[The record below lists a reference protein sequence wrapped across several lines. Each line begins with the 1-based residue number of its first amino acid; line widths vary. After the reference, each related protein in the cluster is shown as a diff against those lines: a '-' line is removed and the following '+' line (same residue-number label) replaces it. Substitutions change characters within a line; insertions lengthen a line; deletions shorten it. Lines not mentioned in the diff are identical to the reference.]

1 MTFFGSPC
9 SEKTLSQY
17 KVAIPLDVTVELLGR
32 KNDFFVNQ
40 SMTTK
45 MVSNPFDSGKG
56 PIISMEIIC
65 QGPLGTS
72 FG

>member
-9 SEKTLSQY
+9 SEKTLSLY
-17 KVAIPLDVTVELLGR
+17 NVTIPFDVTVELVGR

-40 SMTTK
+40 STTTR
-45 MVSNPFDSGKG
+45 MVSKPFDSGSG
-56 PIISMEIIC
+56 PIISIETVC
-65 QGPLGTS
+65 QGPSGIS